1 MYLCIKFI
9 EMDTEVLEK
18 PIAKKQTEQVRD
30 LVLHNDD
37 VNTFDFVIETL
48 IDVCSHNPLQAEQ
61 CAHIVHNNGK
71 CGVKKGSFTDLKPMR
86 ETLLQKGLSATID

>member
-1 MYLCIKFI
+1 
-9 EMDTEVLEK
+9 MDTEVFEK
-18 PIAKKQTEQVRD
+18 PIAKKQIEQVRD

-48 IDVCSHNPLQAEQ
+48 MELCEHNTLQAEQ

-71 CGVKKGSFTDLKPMR
+71 CSIKKGSYNDLKPIY
-86 ETLLQKGLSATID
+86 EALLSRGLSATID

>member
-1 MYLCIKFI
+1 
-9 EMDTEVLEK
+9 MDTEVLEK
-18 PIAKKQTEQVRD
+18 PIAKKQIEQVRD

-48 IDVCSHNPLQAEQ
+48 MELCEHNTLQAEQ

-71 CGVKKGSFTDLKPMR
+71 CSIKKGSYNDLKPIY
-86 ETLLQKGLSATID
+86 EALLSRGLSATID

>member
-1 MYLCIKFI
+1 
-9 EMDTEVLEK
+9 MDTETLEK
-18 PIAKKQTEQVRD
+18 PVTKKKIEQLRD

-48 IDVCSHNPLQAEQ
+48 VDVCSHNPLQAEQ

-71 CGVKKGSFTDLKPMR
+71 CGVKKGSYADLKSMR
-86 ETLLQKGLSATID
+86 ETLLGKGLSATID

>member
-1 MYLCIKFI
+1 
-9 EMDTEVLEK
+9 MDTEVLEK
-18 PIAKKQTEQVRD
+18 PITKKKIEQVRD

-48 IDVCSHNPLQAEQ
+48 IELCGHNALQAEQ

-71 CGVKKGSFTDLKPMR
+71 CGIKKGSYNDLKPIC
-86 ETLLQKGLSATID
+86 EALLGRGLSTTID

>member
-1 MYLCIKFI
+1 
-9 EMDTEVLEK
+9 MDTEVLEK
-18 PIAKKQTEQVRD
+18 PIAKKKTEQVRD

-61 CAHIVHNNGK
+61 CAHIIHNNGK
-71 CGVKKGSFTDLKPMR
+71 CGVKKGSYTDLKPMR
-86 ETLLQKGLSATID
+86 ETLLEKGLSATID